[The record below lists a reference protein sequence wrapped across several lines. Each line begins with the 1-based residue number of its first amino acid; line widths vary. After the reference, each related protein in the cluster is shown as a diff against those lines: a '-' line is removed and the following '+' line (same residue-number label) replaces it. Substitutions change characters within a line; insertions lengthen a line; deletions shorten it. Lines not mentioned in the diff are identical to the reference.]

1 MSNENILIVDD
12 TLIEVTAFEE
22 VLSQEGYQ
30 VDTALSGE
38 KAVKLVKKK
47 KYDIVFIDM
56 VMPGMNGIETCK
68 AVKEISPDTIPI
80 FFTGRTDAKTS
91 TLEREF
97 IHEGGEVYFLYK
109 PLDEG
114 MILETVRKALIGMSG
129 IDAKELIHELKAQK
143 IQLERQSK
151 EIKEFNESLEHRVK
165 ERTAE
170 LAKVNEKLSTHQI
183 ELEMQNEEL
192 KEAQLAVVESHK
204 KYADLYDFAPV
215 GYIAMGE
222 DRLINEANLKTVS
235 MLGVE
240 RKFLVKKSLSKLIA
254 KEDQDKYYLCWRRA
268 FETKE
273 HETCEVE
280 MVRKDGTTFY
290 AQLECA
296 FAQEEDG
303 SPGQYRIIISDITER
318 KKMEET
324 LLHSEKLKSLG
335 VLTAGISHEF
345 NNILAVILG
354 TAELLD
360 AGFKDDQELKKGL
373 STIIKAS
380 DDGADIVKGLLSYV
394 KSQEKGISDF
404 IFSDIR
410 HSLIEA
416 IDFTT
421 SRWKNMAQGKGI
433 DYKIEREGMREVP
446 EVLCNTTELREV
458 FTNIINN
465 ALDAMPDGGRLSFS
479 TSSNEDTVFIRISDT
494 GIGMSGDVKKN
505 IFDPFFT
512 TRRPQGTGLGL
523 SISYGV
529 IMRHGGKIEVES
541 EEGKGTTFN
550 LSLPIRR
557 DIVQKIVPPEPDRRA
572 AVRKLRILVVDDNED
587 VCEIM
592 YGVLAR
598 GGHDVKTV
606 DDGVEAIAL
615 AGKEEYDL
623 VLCDLLMPKIHG
635 YEVIKAIKKL
645 DKIPKIGIM
654 TGWNEK
660 LKPMGG
666 EDYKVDFILK
676 KPFKHAELAKHINEL
691 FG

>member
-1 MSNENILIVDD
+1 MKKDKPGTDLNQYYKDYPTGFCQIDRNFRIVKINEWMAEIIAIPVTKCLGKTFSELFPAITDTVESSFQKVIKTEEPILGKLIETEITSQPGFIRTFKWNYVPNHSGDSTLIGIICIVEDITETIDMPMVLKILAEKMGMGISVWDNDLRLITANNILEKM
-12 TLIEVTAFEE
+12 LGFTAGSLVPGIFMGDLFRVLAERGEYGEGDAEE
-22 VLSQEGYQ
+22 Q
-30 VDTALSGE
+30 V
-38 KAVKLVKKK
+38 
-47 KYDIVFIDM
+47 
-56 VMPGMNGIETCK
+56 
-68 AVKEISPDTIPI
+68 
-80 FFTGRTDAKTS
+80 R
-91 TLEREF
+91 ER
-97 IHEGGEVYFLYK
+97 I
-109 PLDEG
+109 
-114 MILETVRKALIGMSG
+114 
-129 IDAKELIHELKAQK
+129 
-143 IQLERQSK
+143 
-151 EIKEFNESLEHRVK
+151 
-165 ERTAE
+165 E
-170 LAKVNEKLSTHQI
+170 LAKRFESHSFERECLDGTVFEVRGAPMPGGGFVSTH
-183 ELEMQNEEL
+183 L
-192 KEAQLAVVESHK
+192 
-204 KYADLYDFAPV
+204 
-215 GYIAMGE
+215 
-222 DRLINEANLKTVS
+222 
-235 MLGVE
+235 
-240 RKFLVKKSLSKLIA
+240 
-254 KEDQDKYYLCWRRA
+254 
-268 FETKE
+268 
-273 HETCEVE
+273 
-280 MVRKDGTTFY
+280 
-290 AQLECA
+290 
-296 FAQEEDG
+296 
-303 SPGQYRIIISDITER
+303 DITKR
-318 KKMEET
+318 KQMEMTILE
-324 LLHSEKLKSLG
+324 SEKLKLLG
-335 VLTAGISHEF
+335 TITAGVAHEF
-345 NNILAVILG
+345 NNLLAVILG
-354 TAELLD
+354 SAELLD
-360 AGFKDDQELKKGL
+360 ADSKGDPELKKGL
-373 STIIKAS
+373 STIVKAS
-380 DDGADIVKGLLSYV
+380 DDGAEIVKGLLSYV
-394 KSQEKGISDF
+394 KSQEKDISDF
-404 IFSDIR
+404 IFFDIS
-410 HSLIEA
+410 HLLKEA
-416 IDFTT
+416 IDFVKP
-421 SRWKNMAQGKGI
+421 RWKNMAQGKGI

-615 AGKEEYDL
+615 AGKEKYDL

-635 YEVIKAIKKL
+635 YEVIKAIMKL

-660 LKPMGG
+660 LKPIG
-666 EDYKVDFILK
+666 EDFKVDFILK

>member
-1 MSNENILIVDD
+1 MKKENQKQKKISELRK
-12 TLIEVTAFEE
+12 EAEE
-22 VLSQEGYQ
+22 
-30 VDTALSGE
+30 
-38 KAVKLVKKK
+38 KLR
-47 KYDIVFIDM
+47 
-56 VMPGMNGIETCK
+56 
-68 AVKEISPDTIPI
+68 PDTID
-80 FFTGRTDAKTS
+80 T
-91 TLEREF
+91 ERLSEA
-97 IHEGGEVYFLYK
+97 E
-109 PLDEG
+109 
-114 MILETVRKALIGMSG
+114 VRKLA
-129 IDAKELIHELKAQK
+129 HELQ
-143 IQLERQSK
+143 
-151 EIKEFNESLEHRVK
+151 VY
-165 ERTAE
+165 
-170 LAKVNEKLSTHQI
+170 QI

-192 KEAQLAVVESHK
+192 RKSSNELEDSRDR
-204 KYADLYDFAPV
+204 YSRLYDFAPI
-215 GYIAMGE
+215 GYLTISEKG
-222 DRLINEANLKTVS
+222 LILEANLTFAL
-235 MLGVE
+235 MLGME
-240 RKFLVKKSLSKLIA
+240 RGSLIKKQLSTFITREDKDIFYLYHKQVLI
-254 KEDQDKYYLCWRRA
+254 
-268 FETKE
+268 TKKQE
-273 HETCEVE
+273 MCELR
-280 MVRKDGTTFY
+280 MMKKDGKQFH
-290 AQLECA
+290 AQLESEIVLDHNDHQC
-296 FAQEEDG
+296 
-303 SPGQYRIIISDITER
+303 RIIVSDITER
-318 KKMEET
+318 KKMEEA
-324 LLHSEKLKSLG
+324 LIQSEKLKSLG
-335 VLTAGISHEF
+335 ILTAGISHEF
-345 NNILAVILG
+345 NNLLAVILG
-354 TAELLD
+354 SAELLD
-360 AGFKDDQELKKGL
+360 AGFEDDQELKKGL
-373 STIIKAS
+373 SAIIKAS
-380 DDGADIVKGLLSYV
+380 DDGAKIVKGLLSYV
-394 KSQEKGISDF
+394 KSQGKDISEF
-404 IFSDIR
+404 IFFDIR
-410 HSLIEA
+410 PLLIEA
-416 IDFTT
+416 INFTT
-421 SRWKNMAQGKGI
+421 LRWKNMAQAKGI
-433 DYKIEREGMREVP
+433 DYKIDREGMREIP

-615 AGKEEYDL
+615 AGKEKYDL

-635 YEVIKAIKKL
+635 YEVIKAIVKL

-660 LKPMGG
+660 LKPIG
-666 EDYKVDFILK
+666 EDCKVDFILK